1 MAASSLPPHVDYLP
15 LGGHAKVKFAP
26 LFKWEAEQLI
36 VAFLKTVIGFVS
48 CCQVDQLELELAD
61 EEFEVGTQF

>member
-1 MAASSLPPHVDYLP
+1 MPPHVDSNP

-26 LFKWEAEQLI
+26 LFKWEAEQLT

-48 CCQVDQLELELAD
+48 CCQADQLELELVD